1 VNEPLCNE
9 LRAALHVRLRVILL
23 HPIENVPF
31 EHYFDTCPRDLITA
45 GLLKNIAVQLRSAPY
60 EVCHLASPS
69 VRHEKETHH
78 AVTCAGS
85 ARSRVLQ
92 VVSAGLLA
100 KQLGGKAYPKRWRE
114 MTKSSRLARASRQL
128 RVPREAMRRKPL
140 GTAVNRI
147 LLVNRLFP
155 MPGSRR
161 GLPPLPSA
169 PGVAG
174 ITSGRR
180 KPPPEVE
187 LSVDERV

>member
-1 VNEPLCNE
+1 
-9 LRAALHVRLRVILL
+9 
-23 HPIENVPF
+23 
-31 EHYFDTCPRDLITA
+31 
-45 GLLKNIAVQLRSAPY
+45 
-60 EVCHLASPS
+60 
-69 VRHEKETHH
+69 
-78 AVTCAGS
+78 
-85 ARSRVLQ
+85 
-92 VVSAGLLA
+92 
-100 KQLGGKAYPKRWRE
+100 

-128 RVPREAMRRKPL
+128 RVSREAMRRKPL

-174 ITSGRR
+174 ITSVRR